1 MAIVYARQRFAGPR
15 VEIVS
20 GEHAGQDAAM
30 TECCT
35 PPPLILSPRVD
46 RLPLIRQAFRLEW
59 ATIAWM
65 TVEAA
70 VSIAAGIS
78 AGSLVVLAFGL
89 DSLIE
94 LASAGVLM
102 WRLSVEL
109 RHGQKF
115 SERAERI
122 ASRIGGGLLFLL
134 AAYVTA
140 TAAWRLWEGTGEEFS
155 WPGFIVALIAIP
167 AMRYLALRKMHIAEK
182 IGSRALRADAMEAA
196 TCGWLSFVVVASL
209 TAHWLVGAWWIDSVG
224 SFAIVWLLVK
234 EGREAWSG
242 EECEACCS

>member
-1 MAIVYARQRFAGPR
+1 M
-15 VEIVS
+15 
-20 GEHAGQDAAM
+20 
-30 TECCT
+30 
-35 PPPLILSPRVD
+35 ILPPRVD

-65 TVEAA
+65 TVEAG
-70 VSIAAGIS
+70 VSIAAGVA

-94 LASAGVLM
+94 LASAGVLI
-102 WRLSVEL
+102 WRLSIEL
-109 RHGQKF
+109 RHGQEI

-134 AAYVTA
+134 ATYVTA
-140 TAAWRLWEGTGEEFS
+140 AASWRLWEGSGEEFS
-155 WPGFIVALIAIP
+155 WPGFIIALMAIP
-167 AMRYLALRKMHIAEK
+167 AMRYLALRKIDIAEK
-182 IGSRALRADAMEAA
+182 IRSRALRADAMEAM

-209 TAHWLVGAWWIDSVG
+209 AAQWLVGAWWIDSIT
-224 SFAIVWLLVK
+224 SFAIVCFLIK

-242 EECEACCS
+242 ADCEACCS